1 MIKRVFLDIE
11 TLPPAECERECLTY
25 GALRRLE
32 RRPPRDEFRDDALC
46 TDEQFRQLALHG
58 EYGRVLAIGVI
69 VEQNGIEV
77 LRGVYGR
84 DRQTRQFHLDEART
98 LRAFWN
104 LFRGF
109 SMYRDIVIGHNILEF
124 DLPFLEK
131 RSVICGVPQTVQL
144 SFARYR
150 RQPIY
155 DTLKEWTHWDHR
167 RTISLVELGRVLKIE
182 LTKME
187 GMDGGRVYDRFCAG
201 CHDEIARY
209 CMQDVELVRA
219 VYRRMCFEEE
229 SADDK

>member
-1 MIKRVFLDIE
+1 MIRRVFLDIE
-11 TLPPAECERECLTY
+11 TLPPAECERERITY

-32 RRPPRDEFRDDALC
+32 RRPPHDEFRDADLC

-58 EYGRVLAIGVI
+58 EYGRLLAIGVI
-69 VEQNGIEV
+69 VEQDGIEV

-84 DRQTRQFHLDEART
+84 DRQTRQFHLDETRT

-104 LFRGF
+104 LLRDFNVR
-109 SMYRDIVIGHNILEF
+109 RDIVIGHNILEF

-131 RSVICGVPQTVQL
+131 RSMICGVPQTVHL

-167 RTISLVELGRVLKIE
+167 RTISLIELGRVLRIE

-187 GMDGGRVYDRFCAG
+187 GIDGGRMYDHFLAG

-209 CMQDVELVRA
+209 CMLLVLSSSKHM
-219 VYRRMCFEEE
+219 RRL
-229 SADDK
+229 SAHVLRGR